1 MLITDLPMEWYAL
14 RTRSRFENVVLDGL
28 EKKKVEVF
36 LPRITIKSMRLDR
49 KTMIQVPLFPGYLF
63 VKTSMDPYKQI
74 EIAKTIGVVKFVG
87 NLQGPSA
94 IPMESIDSL
103 KIMVLNSQEIL
114 IGFKYKRG
122 DLVRVVNG
130 PFVGVLGEFVRYR
143 GKGRVVVS
151 IAALGQNA
159 AVNVSEDDI
168 EMIRD
173 NLLITA

>member
-1 MLITDLPMEWYAL
+1 
-14 RTRSRFENVVLDGL
+14 
-28 EKKKVEVF
+28 
-36 LPRITIKSMRLDR
+36 
-49 KTMIQVPLFPGYLF
+49 
-63 VKTSMDPYKQI
+63 
-74 EIAKTIGVVKFVG
+74 
-87 NLQGPSA
+87 
-94 IPMESIDSL
+94 MESIDSL

-122 DLVRVVNG
+122 DLVRVVSG